1 MRETDEWKKIDT
13 KGKREILKTLL
24 ITLTSFA
31 LAATSQA
38 SFILVDDME
47 GANNWTY
54 THSGSGFVADPAGSA
69 NTVFAGQN
77 PYDTVQNFYRSIPTI
92 ASGTTA
98 TLFMRVRST
107 ADARTVDGVA
117 TDLVFGLS
125 DSATP
130 SDWINFEGYARLYD
144 ADAAAAIGVTMEV
157 RNGSSDFVNVGTAS
171 ADAWFNVWMVIDNT
185 AQTTDIYFNTGAVDA
200 TDASTQSYMD
210 GGFRRGDGNDLVSLF
225 VRNNQGVTTGY
236 IDDIYIDTTGEN
248 LISPLTVSEP
258 GTVITIY

>member
-1 MRETDEWKKIDT
+1 MRETDEWKKMNT
-13 KGKREILKTLL
+13 KGKRELLKTLL

-54 THSGSGFVADPAGSA
+54 TQSGSGFVADPADSA

-77 PYDTVQNFYRSIPTI
+77 PDDTVQNFYRSIPTI

-107 ADARTVDGVA
+107 ADATTGENVA
-117 TDLVFGLS
+117 TDWVFGSS

-130 SDWINFEGYARLYD
+130 SDWINFEGYGRLYD
-144 ADAAAAIGVTMEV
+144 ADDAAAAIGVTMEV
-157 RNGSSDFVNVGTAS
+157 RNSGDFVPVGTAS

-210 GGFRRGDGNDLVSLF
+210 GGFRRADGNDLVSLF

-248 LISPLTVSEP
+248 LISPLTVTEP
-258 GTVITIY
+258 GTLFIIH